1 MEAVERGIGG
11 TDFVGIHQRLGVI
24 CSSLQKSSQYHEQV
38 MASLNDL
45 SRGNFSVPPP
55 VNHTDQLRDIRKKV
69 SEINLSDLTLRVSD
83 LSSQVQ
89 KIPTQIMDFVIPKLG
104 EVSTSAQDCVIC
116 KSVLHSSRECP
127 AWKALPA
134 ICWKCGSQGHR
145 GANCPYRDT
154 TCSHCNR
161 RGHLRERHA
170 EQSSAMRLKLKDLG
184 IL

>member
-45 SRGNFSVPPP
+45 SRGNFSVPLP

-89 KIPTQIMDFVIPKLG
+89 KIPTQIMDIVNPKLG
-104 EVSTSAQDCVIC
+104 EVS
-116 KSVLHSSRECP
+116 SSIQELAKGPTGDYIR
-127 AWKALPA
+127 
-134 ICWKCGSQGHR
+134 GRGRGGHR
-145 GANCPYRDT
+145 GGGRDT
-154 TCSHCNR
+154 GH
-161 RGHLRERHA
+161 RGETQGTGVRHRA
-170 EQSSAMRLKLKDLG
+170 QG
-184 IL
+184 